1 MAKLKSKDLQTREA
15 KELVKLIEEQRAKLR
30 QLVIDS
36 RTKKLS
42 NVKEMNQI
50 KKNVARAL
58 TTLRQQQLTAAQTKE
73 APDA

>member
-1 MAKLKSKDLQTREA
+1 MAKLKSKDLQAKDA
-15 KELVKLIEEQRAKLR
+15 KELVKLIDEQRVKLR
-30 QLVIDS
+30 QLMIDS

-58 TTLRQQQLTAAQTKE
+58 TTLRQQQLDDLAKE
-73 APDA
+73 AQDA